1 MHPNIL
7 HNGRILSAGAPCLA
21 AGQVGLL
28 SGWGVFSTIKVI
40 DGVLFA
46 FERHWARM
54 SSDAALM
61 GVPMPEDATAVHAQ
75 LLELIG
81 VNQAR
86 DATLR
91 LVVVRNQ
98 GGMWEGPGERSY
110 DVIALT
116 APTKQW
122 GHAGR
127 LGLVEH
133 GRHAAGRFSR
143 AKILSWAWNLAHL
156 EEAQRA
162 GHDEVCLLNEHG
174 EVAECT
180 SANIFVAKDGV
191 VATPPLE
198 SGCLPGVTRDI
209 LLREVRVAGHTVTER
224 VIQPGE
230 FATADE
236 VFITSTTR
244 DLLPIASIGPWT
256 IASRGEARACLQAA
270 FNAYVAEYLTR
281 HRR

>member
-1 MHPNIL
+1 MHAYIL
-7 HNGRILSAGAPCLA
+7 HNGRIVGSGDPCLA
-21 AGQVGLL
+21 VGQVGLL

-40 DGVLFA
+40 EGVLFA

-54 SSDAALM
+54 SHDAALLR
-61 GVPMPEDATAVHAQ
+61 VPMPEDPDSVQTH
-75 LLELIG
+75 LLDLIRA
-81 VNQAR
+81 NQA
-86 DATLR
+86 DNATLR
-91 LVVVRNQ
+91 LVVVRNR
-98 GGMWEGPGERSY
+98 GGMWEGPVEHDC

-133 GRHAAGRFSR
+133 GRHAAGKFSR
-143 AKILSWAWNLAHL
+143 AKILSWASNLAHF

-162 GHDEVCLLNEHG
+162 GYDEVCLLNERG

-180 SANIFVAKDGV
+180 SANIFVAGNGAV
-191 VATPPLE
+191 FTPPLE

-209 LLREVRVAGHTVTER
+209 LLREVRAAGCPVSEK
-224 VIQPGE
+224 VIRPEE
-230 FATADE
+230 FAEADE

-244 DLLPIASIGPWT
+244 DLLPIASIGHWE
-256 IASRGEARACLQAA
+256 IHSRGRARACLQAG
-270 FNAYVAEYLTR
+270 FDAYVTNYLTQ